1 MNATPGAAPD
11 AGSDPAPGLAPDPGP
26 DPAPGPAPDPA
37 LSPTSG
43 PASGPAPGS
52 VRDGVPGDPVAALV
66 GRQLRQALR
75 TVGAVAAL
83 LAGPPVLA
91 MWVPD
96 PRAWVVLSLAVQGV
110 WVGLAVLQL
119 RRAERLER

>member
-11 AGSDPAPGLAPDPGP
+11 AGSDPAPDPAPGPVP
-26 DPAPGPAPDPA
+26 DPAPGPVPDP
-37 LSPTSG
+37 
-43 PASGPAPGS
+43 
-52 VRDGVPGDPVAALV
+52 VRDGVPDDPVAVLV

-110 WVGLAVLQL
+110 WVALAVLQL

>member
-1 MNATPGAAPD
+1 AGPHIGPHIGPGRAPD
-11 AGSDPAPGLAPDPGP
+11 SA
-26 DPAPGPAPDPA
+26 
-37 LSPTSG
+37 
-43 PASGPAPGS
+43 
-52 VRDGVPGDPVAALV
+52 RDGEPGDPVAELV

-96 PRAWVVLSLAVQGV
+96 PRAWVVLSLAVQGL

>member
-43 PASGPAPGS
+43 PAPGS
-52 VRDGVPGDPVAALV
+52 MRDGVPGDPVAALV
-66 GRQLRQALR
+66 GRQIRQALR

-96 PRAWVVLSLAVQGV
+96 PRAWVVLSLVVQGV